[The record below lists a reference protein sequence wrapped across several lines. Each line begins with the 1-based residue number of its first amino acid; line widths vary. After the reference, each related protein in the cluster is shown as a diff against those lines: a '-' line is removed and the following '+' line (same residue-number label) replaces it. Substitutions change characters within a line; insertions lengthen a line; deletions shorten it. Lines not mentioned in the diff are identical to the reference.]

1 MADLSIV
8 LLIFRALK
16 RVQALVAEY
25 EKAKRDEKELRAK
38 YKVERDELEEEIAR
52 LEARVHASPEQTSEE
67 TEKMKQLDEQYQ
79 NMTERLQN
87 QRLAMVNFLV
97 SIEQASCM
105 IFQAKKLR
113 DISIIN
119 RKIDDIP
126 TSDELAQYRQA
137 FFQLYNQ
144 SAVLYRQTKQN
155 YTLYNTFTDMID
167 YMSKEIN
174 LIESINGG
182 YTQ

>member
-105 IFQAKKLR
+105 IF
-113 DISIIN
+113 
-119 RKIDDIP
+119 
-126 TSDELAQYRQA
+126 
-137 FFQLYNQ
+137 
-144 SAVLYRQTKQN
+144 
-155 YTLYNTFTDMID
+155 
-167 YMSKEIN
+167 
-174 LIESINGG
+174 
-182 YTQ
+182 